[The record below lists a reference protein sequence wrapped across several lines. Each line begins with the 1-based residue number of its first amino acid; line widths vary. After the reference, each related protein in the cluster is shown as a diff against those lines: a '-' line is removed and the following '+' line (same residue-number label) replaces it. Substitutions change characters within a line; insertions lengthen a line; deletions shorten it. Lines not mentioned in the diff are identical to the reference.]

1 MSIIIKGVDM
11 PKDGRLLISIHS
23 DGSVYQSVYDMG
35 FEKVD
40 YAKAKELLPHG
51 DLIDAEEEMR
61 LMQSYDYDTY
71 DDYSRAFDM
80 LANAPTIVER
90 EEEEQ

>member
-1 MSIIIKGVDM
+1 MSIIIKGMKM
-11 PKDGRLLISIHS
+11 PKDGRLLISIHP
-23 DGSVYQSVYDMG
+23 DGCVYRSVYDMG

-40 YAKAKELLPHG
+40 CAKAKELPLHG

-61 LMQSYDYDTY
+61 LMQSSDYDTY

-80 LANAPTIVER
+80 LDNAPIVI
-90 EEEEQ
+90 EEEAEE